1 MYQNDDK
8 PRNWKKLVKKVKEI
22 EGNENISDELAERVV
37 DFLYML
43 AELEVRMR
51 SEGLYPNESSKSS
64 KK

>member
-1 MYQNDDK
+1 MYQNDIK
-8 PRNWKKLVKKVKEI
+8 PANWNKLVQQVKKI
-22 EGNENISDELAERVV
+22 EGNEDISNELAERVV
-37 DFLYML
+37 EFLYMI